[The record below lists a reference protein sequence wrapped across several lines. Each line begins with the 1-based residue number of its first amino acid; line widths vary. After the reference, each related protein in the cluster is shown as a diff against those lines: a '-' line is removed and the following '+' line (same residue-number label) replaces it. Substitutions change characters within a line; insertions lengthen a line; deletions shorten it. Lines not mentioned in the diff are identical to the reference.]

1 MTSLIEELVSTLSS
15 EIEVYEEM
23 VPISEK
29 KTRIIVKNDLK
40 ELVSIT
46 EQEQLAVE
54 RLQVLEH
61 KREEIVRNIAVV
73 LSKDV
78 KTLTLKNMI
87 GLFHNQPEVQ
97 KELSRIHD
105 TLSVLLKR
113 IVENNE
119 RNRMLIEQSLEMI
132 EFNRNVLQST
142 FMAPGGNNYTSRA
155 SQFDMPVWQT
165 GTFDAK
171 Q

>member
-1 MTSLIEELVSTLSS
+1 MASLIEELVSTLSS

-78 KTLTLKNMI
+78 KTLTLKNI
-87 GLFHNQPEVQ
+87 
-97 KELSRIHD
+97 
-105 TLSVLLKR
+105 
-113 IVENNE
+113 
-119 RNRMLIEQSLEMI
+119 IE
-132 EFNRNVLQST
+132 
-142 FMAPGGNNYTSRA
+142 
-155 SQFDMPVWQT
+155 
-165 GTFDAK
+165 
-171 Q
+171 